1 MDIES
6 ISSAEA
12 TSMRAA
18 GSYTTD
24 KKPYKNDVSGTVC
37 GRFSKTKAPCHFTED
52 LRGDAP
58 EILRVKRLF

>member
-6 ISSAEA
+6 ISSADGYYAE
-12 TSMRAA
+12 
-18 GSYTTD
+18 SYTTD
-24 KKPYKNDVSGTVC
+24 KKSYKNDVSGTIC
-37 GRFSKTKAPCHFTED
+37 GRFSKTKAHCNFAED